1 MTLYHPL
8 GFHPIIIH
16 HTAFFQFC
24 TNFQYLAYTCLIH
37 VWKTVLG
44 SNTRTRLVCTK
55 GDTRFLIKVGIETS
69 ARQVSTFGHTKW
81 YKYWSFSKKIS
92 CQSGTGIGS
101 FLKYSY
107 QPGLGSTYEAGTR
120 SRLVLPQ
127 VPTRQVLS
135 KRLAFPQVVRASPVV
150 LSMWPRLVIYI
161 FCNPTHK
168 TETGTANRWGAN
180 NSKSPGPIITMGQSE
195 ALIISQIIFITLFSA
210 GATSH
215 RKLFNY
221 VEPKP
226 FSWAKPAYF
235 DFSLS
240 NLLCRI
246 TYWEPLEMWSNS
258 LIGSLTPVPPV
269 CIHNT
274 RVPA

>member
-127 VPTRQVLS
+127 VPTRQVLVWAGIIAS
-135 KRLAFPQVVRASPVV
+135 GRTGLVV
-150 LSMWPRLVIYI
+150 
-161 FCNPTHK
+161 
-168 TETGTANRWGAN
+168 
-180 NSKSPGPIITMGQSE
+180 
-195 ALIISQIIFITLFSA
+195 
-210 GATSH
+210 
-215 RKLFNY
+215 
-221 VEPKP
+221 
-226 FSWAKPAYF
+226 
-235 DFSLS
+235 
-240 NLLCRI
+240 
-246 TYWEPLEMWSNS
+246 S
-258 LIGSLTPVPPV
+258 LIPEVVSVYIPSVASQHSSGPHGQ
-269 CIHNT
+269 C
-274 RVPA
+274 RVLCGENV